1 MPSYQDYQDQSRASM
16 GGVGSGLNAEARNR
30 LGRGYGSV
38 APPISGP
45 ASAGTYNGIDFGMLP
60 NQMANAQSVDD
71 IIKQSQPVAEDIL
84 RSGTGSALNFSR
96 GSQQN
101 VENSLS
107 QFLNP
112 QALDEQAA
120 LLGARGQG
128 AQRNAIANIPV
139 SAAQAEADRRQ
150 SVGLQRRAAAG
161 GELGA
166 GSTRLAAGQMAGQQ
180 QANRVAN
187 RVEQLEQLAG
197 IDRQLMGDISR
208 NREAEMSRQ
217 AALQAGLGGQI
228 ANVGMGLAG
237 PAVESMQTQAEIAGL
252 RGIASANRSASNASS
267 IANLAGQVF
276 TPGNIQGAAN
286 FFSSPQQP
294 STPTYIPQQAGY
306 TNANFSPAGS
316 GNLNYS
322 PAPQIN
328 FGAQ

>member
-1 MPSYQDYQDQSRASM
+1 MPTQYGPVSNGNRFNS
-16 GGVGSGLNAEARNR
+16 GGSTYSSR
-30 LGRGYGSV
+30 LGSTGTNYTPRVNSTLRQ
-38 APPISGP
+38 P
-45 ASAGTYNGIDFGMLP
+45 ASAGTFNGIDFGMLP
-60 NQMANAQSVDD
+60 NQNANAQSVDD
-71 IIKQSQPVAEDIL
+71 IIRQSQPVAEDIL
-84 RSGTGSALNFSR
+84 RSGTDSALNFSR
-96 GSQQN
+96 DSQQN

-112 QALDEQAA
+112 QALEEQAA

-150 SVGLQRRAAAG
+150 SVGLQRRASAG

-166 GSTRLAAGQMAGQQ
+166 GSTMLAAGQMAGQQ
-180 QANRVAN
+180 QTNRVAN

-276 TPGNIQGAAN
+276 TPGNIQGMAN

-294 STPTYIPQQAGY
+294 STPTYIPQQVGY

-322 PAPQIN
+322 PVPQIN

>member
-1 MPSYQDYQDQSRASM
+1 MGLYDGRYDALVASGTGSALLPSLPANYQPRRAGPTS
-16 GGVGSGLNAEARNR
+16 AR
-30 LGRGYGSV
+30 
-38 APPISGP
+38 
-45 ASAGTYNGIDFGMLP
+45 TFNGIDAGMLP
-60 NQMANAQSVDD
+60 NQKANAQSIDD
-71 IIKQSQPVAEDIL
+71 IIRQSQPVAEDIL
-84 RSGTGSALNFSR
+84 RSGTNSALNFSR
-96 GSQQN
+96 DSQQN

-112 QALDEQAA
+112 QALEEQAA

-150 SVGLQRRAAAG
+150 SVGLQRRASAG

-166 GSTRLAAGQMAGQQ
+166 GSTMLAAGQMAGQQ
-180 QANRVAN
+180 QTNRVAN

-276 TPGNIQGAAN
+276 TPGNIQGMAN
-286 FFSSPQQP
+286 FFTPAP
-294 STPTYIPQQAGY
+294 TPTY
-306 TNANFSPAGS
+306 TNP
-316 GNLNYS
+316 NYS
-322 PAPQIN
+322 PTSNIITGGPSGGNINYSPVPQIN